1 MKIVN
6 IEVIP
11 VLCKL
16 DEPLKWGDMVVN
28 VKGSTL
34 IRVLTDNGIVGVGE
48 AGFSAIYAPWI
59 NIHIERLKP
68 LVIGQD
74 PFYVEKIWEEIFS
87 ATHMWGRRGMETY
100 AISGIEIA
108 LWDIIGKACNRPVY
122 KLLGGFKD
130 KVRCYAA
137 PSLKE
142 PKIIKKECEKFVE
155 EGFTA
160 IKLRTG
166 LGFDEDLA
174 IVKSVRAVVG
184 KDVELMVDANMAYD
198 HNKAIEMSKRLLRY
212 DVSFF
217 EEPVRAR
224 SPEEYVREMLRLKKK
239 IEIPLA
245 GGECLFTRYEFGE
258 LISKQAV
265 DIVQPDATSVGGLL
279 ECKKIGVMASVWG
292 LKCIP
297 HIACSSIPAFGLA
310 ANLHVICSLPN
321 SPLIEYDP
329 YDNPLRREIVK
340 GQLYAERGF
349 LKAPVTQG
357 LGLEL
362 KEQVLKKYA
371 VSKINP

>member
-1 MKIVN
+1 LRIVN
-6 IEVIP
+6 VEVIP
-11 VLCKL
+11 VLYKL
-16 DEPLKWGDMVVN
+16 KEVLRWGNMTVSA
-28 VKGSTL
+28 KGSTL
-34 IRVLTDNGIVGVGE
+34 VKILTDENVIGIGE
-48 AGFSAIYAPWI
+48 AGFSAIYEPWI
-59 NIHIERLKP
+59 HLHVEKLKP
-68 LVIGQD
+68 MIINQD
-74 PFYVEKIWEEIFS
+74 PFDVEKIWEEMYGL
-87 ATHMWGRRGMETY
+87 THMWGRRGMETY

-108 LWDIIGKACNRPVY
+108 LWDIIGKACSKPVY

-142 PKIIKKECEKFVE
+142 PAIIKKECEKFVS

-166 LGFDEDLA
+166 SGFDKDLD
-174 IVKSVRAVVG
+174 IVKSVREAVG
-184 KDVELMVDANMAYD
+184 KNIELMVDANMAYD
-198 HNKAIEMSKRLLRY
+198 HNKAVEMAKRLTRY
-212 DVSFF
+212 DISFF

-224 SPEEYVREMLRLKKK
+224 SVEEYVREMLRLKKK

-245 GGECLFTRYEFGE
+245 GGECFFTRYEFGE

-265 DIVQPDATSVGGLL
+265 DIVQPDATSVGGIL

-292 LKCIP
+292 IKCIP

-310 ANLHVICSLPN
+310 ANLHVICSLSN

-329 YDNPLRREIVK
+329 YDTPLRREIVK
-340 GQLYAERGF
+340 GQLYAEKGF
-349 LKAPVTQG
+349 LMAPTASG

-362 KEQVLKKYA
+362 NEDALKNYA
-371 VSKINP
+371 FQEN